1 MKRRIPTFIAIPVAA
16 LMLLTGPSLA
26 HAAPAS
32 PIKAAYEEWVD
43 VLEAAPS
50 CDGDSVA
57 ELYAPNAVL
66 LATFTDYVK
75 GAAQIT
81 KYFDNLTCYD
91 DLQVE
96 TNRITTMRKG
106 NLGYATGL
114 YTFSYANADG
124 TRTQVP
130 ARFTFV
136 FDKSGN
142 NWRIV
147 NHHSSVRPE
156 E

>member
-1 MKRRIPTFIAIPVAA
+1 MNSPTRAFIAVPAVA
-16 LMLLTGPSLA
+16 LMLLTGLSTA
-26 HAAPAS
+26 HAATPG
-32 PIKAAYEEWVD
+32 PIRAAYEEWID
-43 VLEAAPS
+43 VLEAAPN
-50 CDGDSVA
+50 CEGEAVA
-57 ELYAPNAVL
+57 DLYAPNAVL

-75 GAAQIT
+75 GAAQIS

-91 DLQVE
+91 DLRVE

-114 YTFSYANADG
+114 YTFSYGNADG

-147 NHHSSVRPE
+147 NHHSSVTPE
-156 E
+156 

>member
-1 MKRRIPTFIAIPVAA
+1 MNSRTRAYIAVPAVE
-16 LMLLTGPSLA
+16 LMLLTGTSA
-26 HAAPAS
+26 VHAAASS
-32 PIKAAYEEWVD
+32 PIKGAYEEWIN
-43 VLEAAPS
+43 VLEAAPN
-50 CDGDSVA
+50 CEGEAVA
-57 ELYAPNAVL
+57 DLYSPNAVL

-75 GAAQIT
+75 GSAQIT

-91 DLQVE
+91 DLRVE

-124 TRTQVP
+124 TRTRVP

-136 FDKSGN
+136 
-142 NWRIV
+142 
-147 NHHSSVRPE
+147 
-156 E
+156 